1 MLNFYNV
8 DVEYVN
14 YLRQFD
20 CRVPYIEYENREKF
34 VCGVVLS
41 INGCD
46 YFAPIS
52 SKTYKQQ
59 TAITILDKDGR
70 ELSTIK
76 FNYMFPSP
84 QAVVARMEISDIR
97 KKDSSYA
104 NLLQKEYEF
113 CKAKV

>member
-1 MLNFYNV
+1 MLSFYNV
-8 DVEYVN
+8 DIEYVD
-14 YLRQFD
+14 YLRRFD
-20 CRVPYIEYENREKF
+20 SRVPYIKSGDKEKF
-34 VCGVVLS
+34 ICSIVLS
-41 INGCD
+41 INGGD